1 MRASIVGGRGGAGG
15 GGEGGEADRALAMMR
30 ETRVRS
36 ELEYGVESNDAAKM
50 RAMEA
55 LLAGYGS

>member
-1 MRASIVGGRGGAGG
+1 
-15 GGEGGEADRALAMMR
+15 MMR